1 MAGKNLVDKNLAG
14 KVVIRPVG
22 ADERAAWEPLWNGYL
37 AFYKA
42 TLAAGASDVAWQR
55 FHDPD
60 EPMFLL
66 GAYVEGRLTGI
77 VHYLFHRSTWTPG
90 NYCYLQDLF
99 VAESGRGH
107 GVGRA
112 LIEAVYEKAK
122 AAGASRVHW
131 LTQTGNAQAR
141 ILYDQVADVSGFMQ
155 YRKLF

>member
-42 TLAAGASDVAWQR
+42 TLAPGASDVAWQR

>member
-1 MAGKNLVDKNLAG
+1 MAGKASAD

-42 TLAAGASDVAWQR
+42 TLAPGASDVAWQR
-55 FHDPD
+55 FHDPA

-99 VAESGRGH
+99 VAEAGRGH

-112 LIEAVYEKAK
+112 LIEAVYEKAR

-155 YRKLF
+155 YRKIF